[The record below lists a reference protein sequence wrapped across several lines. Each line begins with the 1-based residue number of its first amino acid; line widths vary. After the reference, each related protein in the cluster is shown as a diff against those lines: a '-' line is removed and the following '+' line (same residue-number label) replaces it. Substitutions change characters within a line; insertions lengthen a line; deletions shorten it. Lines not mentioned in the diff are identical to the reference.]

1 MDEIREETNSAEAIR
16 QEIKEKRRTYWRGA
30 ITGAASVMAVLLI
43 VLLIGIYSGAV
54 VIGGKGVTGGSQTVT
69 ASDGDLL
76 SKDVI
81 NKLDNLADQ
90 INADYYEDVDQEDLI
105 NGMYKGLFE
114 GIGDPYSEYYTPE
127 EYEDIIKRQLPE
139 IPDSN
144 ILKEP
149 YVRNTAPCIAYAAYK
164 IKGLNPDAYI
174 VTIPSDHFISN
185 DQAYLNDIQEGLSFI
200 EKQKGL
206 LTIGITPTRAETE
219 YGYIQVKSKDN
230 TQKISQVKTF
240 TEKPNQELANM
251 FFDSDEFLWNAGIFI
266 WSVQDIIQEFKTH
279 MFDLHA
285 LFNTECKLN
294 TPAEP
299 AFIKSVYGQ
308 CHNVSIDVGIMEKS
322 QHVYVLKGNFGW
334 SDVGTWHAFHALCD
348 KDDHNNVTNSDKV
361 VLNDSNDC
369 IVNVPPRKNVVVQ
382 GVDNLIIAEKDNYLM
397 ICHRKDEDK
406 IKRFEKFFRHKK

>member
-1 MDEIREETNSAEAIR
+1 MDLRVPTLIKFLNRLKSGTAAGNKIYIKGNRRNNFRILKKVVYLVYYLKAILKRGTLNIQLRMNPNSYCLIMAGGIGNRFWPVSNRRCPKQFSDILHCGKSFIR
-16 QEIKEKRRTYWRGA
+16 QTYERISQIFPNHRIFI
-30 ITGAASVMAVLLI
+30 ITG
-43 VLLIGIYSGAV
+43 
-54 VIGGKGVTGGSQTVT
+54 
-69 ASDGDLL
+69 
-76 SKDVI
+76 
-81 NKLDNLADQ
+81 
-90 INADYYEDVDQEDLI
+90 
-105 NGMYKGLFE
+105 
-114 GIGDPYSEYYTPE
+114 E
-127 EYEDIIKRQLPE
+127 EYEDIIKSQLPE

-334 SDVGTWHAFHALCD
+334 SDVGTWNAFHALCD
-348 KDDHNNVTNSDKV
+348 KDDHNNDTNSYKV

>member
-1 MDEIREETNSAEAIR
+1 MNPNSYCLIMAGGIGNRFWPVSNRRCPKQFSDILHCGKSFIR
-16 QEIKEKRRTYWRGA
+16 QTYERISQIFPNHRIFI
-30 ITGAASVMAVLLI
+30 ITG
-43 VLLIGIYSGAV
+43 
-54 VIGGKGVTGGSQTVT
+54 
-69 ASDGDLL
+69 
-76 SKDVI
+76 
-81 NKLDNLADQ
+81 
-90 INADYYEDVDQEDLI
+90 
-105 NGMYKGLFE
+105 
-114 GIGDPYSEYYTPE
+114 E

-285 LFNTECKLN
+285 LFNTECL
-294 TPAEP
+294 
-299 AFIKSVYGQ
+299 S
-308 CHNVSIDVGIMEKS
+308 
-322 QHVYVLKGNFGW
+322 
-334 SDVGTWHAFHALCD
+334 
-348 KDDHNNVTNSDKV
+348 
-361 VLNDSNDC
+361 
-369 IVNVPPRKNVVVQ
+369 
-382 GVDNLIIAEKDNYLM
+382 LIHI
-397 ICHRKDEDK
+397 
-406 IKRFEKFFRHKK
+406 